1 MMDIQD
7 AETGH
12 RNRCIAS
19 GVGFD
24 AQGAMFC
31 RVPHLRPI
39 LLATLLSL
47 PLATTGCHP
56 GGGTWHG
63 TDVSGS
69 TPDLAFTLSRSGDG
83 RSVTAADFRG
93 KVTLLY
99 FGYTYCPDVCPTTLA
114 NVAQALKQA
123 GSGSSNA
130 RVLFVTVDPRRD
142 TLPVLAQYAKAFGPD
157 FVGLRGTDDELATL
171 AKRYRIAYSATP
183 NSDPAKY
190 EVTHSSAIY
199 VFDQQ
204 GRARLLETSLSQAR
218 PDIAGTAA
226 DLERLLAG

>member
-1 MMDIQD
+1 
-7 AETGH
+7 
-12 RNRCIAS
+12 
-19 GVGFD
+19 
-24 AQGAMFC
+24 MFR
-31 RVPHLRPI
+31 RVPHLRRIPLAI
-39 LLATLLSL
+39 LLLL
-47 PLATTGCHP
+47 PLAMTGCHSA
-56 GGGTWHG
+56 GGAWHG

-69 TPDLAFTLSRSGDG
+69 TPDLAFNLLRSSDR
-83 RSVTAADFRG
+83 RSVTAADYRG

-114 NVAQALKQA
+114 NVAQALKKVGA
-123 GSGSSNA
+123 ASSNV

-142 TLPVLAQYAKAFGPD
+142 TLKVLAQYANAFGPE
-157 FVGLRGTDDELATL
+157 FEGLRGTDDELATL

-204 GRARLLETSLSQAR
+204 GRARLLVTSLSQAQ
-218 PDIAGTAA
+218 PDIAGTVV
-226 DLERLLAG
+226 DLERLVNG

>member
-1 MMDIQD
+1 MSRKILP
-7 AETGH
+7 A
-12 RNRCIAS
+12 RRRA
-19 GVGFD
+19 VL
-24 AQGAMFC
+24 AALLLLPPAM
-31 RVPHLRPI
+31 
-39 LLATLLSL
+39 A
-47 PLATTGCHP
+47 GCHSS
-56 GGGTWHG
+56 GEAWHG

-69 TPDLAFTLSRSGDG
+69 TPDLAFHLTRSSDG
-83 RSVTAADFRG
+83 QAVTAADYRS

-114 NVAQALKQA
+114 NAAQALKQVGPA
-123 GSGSSNA
+123 SANV

-142 TLPVLAQYAKAFGPD
+142 TLPVLAQYVRAFGPE
-157 FVGLRGTDDELATL
+157 FEGLRGTDDELATL

-183 NSDPAKY
+183 NPDPAKY

-204 GRARLLETSLSQAR
+204 GHARLLETSLSQTQ

-226 DLERLLAG
+226 DLKRLLAD